1 MEMSGDIMNY
11 SIQKT
16 LSSLFVAF
24 AICLVLPPLGL
35 AAPAICGVPFDTNAT
50 SSDGFCWDATTF
62 GGFNYPVNKHR
73 DFVASEN
80 WWGERL
86 QYIDKDGQDKLGKDN
101 PGNHV
106 IGEEELVY
114 STRQFSNKY
123 ELVSDLE
130 LNAGTTPAELGG
142 MFYYKL
148 AWFGKPYIAI
158 ENDARQL
165 ANIVISQGSSDK
177 KELKAGETWDL
188 GKGYSLTVNQVDVE
202 GNKVWFSLSKNGEEL
217 ESGIVEA
224 DGTVENQTFTATA
237 DFGDGK
243 DQLYFITYVD
253 SVFVS
258 SFYSFAVFKYTWLID
273 KDDILIIE
281 NGDEYQGFEVK
292 EASEDMIVL
301 KNSKS
306 ITLNLDKD
314 KKNYFTDSWY
324 FQTSDEGKGSTSP
337 AGYIIFPAKE
347 LSNPGNYTL
356 RGVPVD
362 TNESSPDD
370 FCWNSTTF
378 GGFVYPVNKHKDFV
392 ASENWWGERLQYIEK
407 DGQGE
412 LGKNNPGNHVI
423 GEEELVY
430 STRQFS
436 NKYELVSDLGL
447 SASTTPAELGGMFY
461 YKLSWFG
468 KQYVT
473 IENDATQLANLIIS
487 QNSSDKKTLK
497 AGDTWDLGKGHSL
510 VVNQVDVEGNKV
522 WFSLFKNAEEL
533 ESGIVEADGTVEN
546 QTFAATADF
555 GDGKDQLYFITY
567 VDSVFVS
574 ATDSVAVFKYTWLID
589 RDNTMIIENGDEY
602 QGFEVKETSKDGIVL
617 KNSKSITLNLDK
629 DIKNYFT
636 DSWYFQTSDEGKG
649 STSSSGYII
658 YPATDVVIEDKNATD
673 PADNNTLT
681 GENNV
686 TDKVSGSN
694 ESENISPDYRGTSP
708 SEIAFAGSEDNNNHP
723 EKETG
728 EEETGEESPIKLPGF
743 GIISG
748 IMGITVSWALRKGK

>member
-1 MEMSGDIMNY
+1 MSLGL
-11 SIQKT
+11 QKA
-16 LSSLFVAF
+16 LSSLFIAF
-24 AICLVLPPLGL
+24 AIFLMLPPLGL
-35 AAPAICGVPFDTNAT
+35 AGPAICGSPLDTNEV
-50 SSDGFCWDATTF
+50 SSDGFCWDAATF
-62 GGFNYPVNKHR
+62 GGFNYPVNKHK

-86 QYIDKDGQDKLGKDN
+86 QYIETDGQNELGKNN

-106 IGEEELVY
+106 IGEGELVY

-148 AWFGKPYIAI
+148 PWFGKPYVAV
-158 ENDARQL
+158 ENDAQQL
-165 ANIVISQGSSDK
+165 ANLVVSQIGSDK

-202 GNKVWFSLSKNGEEL
+202 GNTVWFSLSKNGEEL

-224 DGTVENQTFTATA
+224 DGTVESQTFTATA

-258 SFYSFAVFKYTWLID
+258 SSDSLAVFKYTWLID
-273 KDDILIIE
+273 KDDLLLIE

-292 EASEDMIVL
+292 EASENGIVL
-301 KNSKS
+301 KNSDS

-337 AGYIIFPAKE
+337 AGYIILPAKE

-356 RGVPVD
+356 RGVPLD
-362 TNESSPDD
+362 TNEASSDD
-370 FCWNSTTF
+370 FFWNATTF
-378 GGFVYPVNKHKDFV
+378 GGFNFPVNQYKDFV
-392 ASENWWGERLQYIEK
+392 SSEKQWGERLQYIEK
-407 DGQGE
+407 DGENE

-436 NKYELVSDLGL
+436 SKYTLVSELGL
-447 SASTTPAELGGMFY
+447 DAGTTPAELGGMFY
-461 YKLSWFG
+461 YKLAWFG
-468 KQYVT
+468 KPYVA
-473 IENDATQLANLIIS
+473 IENDATQLANIVIS
-487 QNSSDKKTLK
+487 QSGGDKKTLK
-497 AGDTWDLGKGHSL
+497 TGETWDLGKGYSL
-510 VVNQVDVEGNKV
+510 TVNQVDIDGKKV
-522 WFSLFKNAEEL
+522 CFSLSKDGKEL
-533 ESGIVEADGTVEN
+533 ESAIVEADGTVEN
-546 QTFAATADF
+546 QIFTATADF

-567 VDSVFVS
+567 VDSVFTS
-574 ATDSVAVFKYTWLID
+574 ATDSFAVFKYTWLID
-589 RDNTMIIENGDEY
+589 KENTMIIKNGDEY
-602 QGFEVKETSKDGIVL
+602 QGFEVKEASETGIVL
-617 KNSKSITLNLDK
+617 NNSDSITLNLDK
-629 DIKNYFT
+629 DKKNYFT

-649 STSSSGYII
+649 STSPSGYVI
-658 YPATDVVIEDKNATD
+658 YPATDVVIEAENVSES
-673 PADNNTLT
+673 ADNSTEDT
-681 GENNV
+681 
-686 TDKVSGSN
+686 KVADAAPDSN
-694 ESENISPDYRGTSP
+694 ESENVSPDYRAAPSSS
-708 SEIAFAGSEDNNNHP
+708 SEIAGSEDADSYL
-723 EKETG
+723 
-728 EEETGEESPIKLPGF
+728 EEAAEDSPVKLPGF

-748 IMGITVSWALRKGK
+748 ILGVMICLVLRRKS